1 MNASELLEKAKY
13 RSICNY
19 CGNAVANGREGC
31 TWSREGKPVEGW
43 TAVWDTRNGT
53 ETWKVLMCPQYKTE
67 HEGREITDEGLK
79 RMAAE
84 ICLRAVKDYRIVC
97 RQARRGR
104 RSNMRGELEHFF
116 VSDHWAVEVMELD
129 GQSIIETIKEEYG
142 IA

>member
-1 MNASELLEKAKY
+1 MIANEILEKAKY

-19 CGNAVANGREGC
+19 CGNAVPNDHEGC

-43 TAVWDTRNGT
+43 TAVWDARNGM

-79 RMAAE
+79 RLAAE
-84 ICLRAVKDYRIVC
+84 VCIRAVKDYRAAC
-97 RQARRGR
+97 KQTKRGR
-104 RSNMRGELEHFF
+104 KTVSKVSLEHFF
-116 VSDHWAVEVMELD
+116 LSDHWALEVMEID
-129 GQSIIETIKEEYG
+129 GEAIIEAIKEEYG